1 MKQEK
6 IKAPWNDLYLSRLD
20 DNGKETIGYSH
31 YSNGFDSLALNTLEL
46 PWKNN
51 KENISCIPVGTY
63 PFKKRYSNKNSRTVI
78 GIYDVPNRT
87 EIEIHIANYV
97 YELKG
102 CIAVGIGKADIN
114 GDGLMDVTKSK
125 AALYALLAIL
135 PESGFIHINNA
146 FETKT
151 EPDISS

>member
-51 KENISCIPVGTY
+51 QENISCIPIGTY
-63 PFKKRYSNKNSRTVI
+63 PFKKR
-78 GIYDVPNRT
+78 
-87 EIEIHIANYV
+87 
-97 YELKG
+97 
-102 CIAVGIGKADIN
+102 
-114 GDGLMDVTKSK
+114 
-125 AALYALLAIL
+125 
-135 PESGFIHINNA
+135 
-146 FETKT
+146 
-151 EPDISS
+151 